1 MKTLVWILMGTAA
14 LGGLWLKLTAE
25 C

>member
-1 MKTLVWILMGTAA
+1 MKTLIWILMGTAA
-14 LGGLWLKLTAE
+14 AAGLWLKQTAE